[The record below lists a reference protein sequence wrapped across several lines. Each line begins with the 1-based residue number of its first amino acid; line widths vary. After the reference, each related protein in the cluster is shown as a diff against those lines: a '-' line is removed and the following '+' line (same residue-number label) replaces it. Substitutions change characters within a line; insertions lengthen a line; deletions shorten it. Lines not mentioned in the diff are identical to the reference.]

1 MRERHLLQTLL
12 RWLAPAATAGMF
24 LVLVTGSI
32 FLVGAVRALLLGLP
46 RDPPV
51 AL

>member
-1 MRERHLLQTLL
+1 VAGSADEAIGLGRRAVGPGGLL
-12 RWLAPAATAGMF
+12 
-24 LVLVTGSI
+24 LVTGSI
-32 FLVGAVRALLLGLP
+32 FLVGAVRAFLLGLP